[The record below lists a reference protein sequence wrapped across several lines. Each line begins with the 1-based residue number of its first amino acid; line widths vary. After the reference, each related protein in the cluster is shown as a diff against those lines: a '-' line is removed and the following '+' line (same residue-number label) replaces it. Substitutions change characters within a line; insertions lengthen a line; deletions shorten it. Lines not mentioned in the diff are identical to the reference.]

1 MLDFEEVKKYLPQQ
15 FPMLMVDRVL
25 TYEKGK
31 AITAIKN
38 VTGNELFFQGH
49 FPEKAIMPGAFILEG
64 LGQCSVILFQ
74 LTYGLLQKN
83 ETPLFGSVEGRFLNP
98 AFPGDQ
104 LRYEVEA
111 VKMTSTAGIF
121 KGIAKVEDQIVAKC
135 ELTFGKQNTED
146 S

>member
-1 MLDFEEVKKYLPQQ
+1 
-15 FPMLMVDRVL
+15 MVDRVL

-49 FPEKAIMPGAFILEG
+49 FPEKAIMPGVFLLEG

-74 LTYGLLQKN
+74 LTYGLLQK
-83 ETPLFGSVEGRFLNP
+83 EEMPLFGSVDGRFLNP
-98 AFPGDQ
+98 VFPGDQ
-104 LRYEVEA
+104 LTYEVEA

-121 KGIAKVEDQIVAKC
+121 KGVANVEDRIVVKC
-135 ELTFGKQNTED
+135 ELTFGKQSTKD
-146 S
+146 P

>member
-25 TYEKGK
+25 THEKGK
-31 AITAIKN
+31 SLTAIKN

-49 FPEKAIMPGAFILEG
+49 FPEKAIMPGVFILEG

-74 LTYGLLQKN
+74 LTYGLLQRD
-83 ETPLFGSVEGRFLNP
+83 ETPLFGSVEGRFLDP
-98 AFPGDQ
+98 VFPGDQ
-104 LRYEVEA
+104 LRYEIEA

-121 KGIAKVEDQIVAKC
+121 KGIAKIEERTVAKC
-135 ELTFGKQNTED
+135 ELSMGKQTIHLK
-146 S
+146 

>member
-64 LGQCSVILFQ
+64 LGQCSVIL
-74 LTYGLLQKN
+74 
-83 ETPLFGSVEGRFLNP
+83 
-98 AFPGDQ
+98 
-104 LRYEVEA
+104 
-111 VKMTSTAGIF
+111 
-121 KGIAKVEDQIVAKC
+121 
-135 ELTFGKQNTED
+135 
-146 S
+146 